1 MNEPDM
7 TQPEG
12 EAAAPTREQILSE
25 LAESTNQEFETA
37 VASSS
42 SRAFNLGCSLTLLP
56 GIILVLLVF
65 ILSRANWAMTLVT
78 AVLVTM
84 VAAIFTIFV
93 AQQTKTRSTERVYGE
108 AIQPQLTRSLQEQG
122 CTWAEFADQA
132 RQTLPPGALLLP
144 FLESDN
150 AANLSEGKNRI

>member
-1 MNEPDM
+1 MNEPDI

-25 LAESTNQEFETA
+25 LAESTNQEFEAA

-42 SRAFNLGCSLTLLP
+42 NRAFNLGCSLTLLP

-93 AQQTKTRSTERVYGE
+93 AQQTKTRSTESASTGRRSNRSSPAAWRRKATPGRNSPIRRARPCSRVHFC
-108 AIQPQLTRSLQEQG
+108 SLSWR
-122 CTWAEFADQA
+122 TI
-132 RQTLPPGALLLP
+132 TLPTCLK
-144 FLESDN
+144 E
-150 AANLSEGKNRI
+150 KI